1 MCLSILIRKPHFH
14 FKTKSI
20 FSDAFHL
27 MHKFKFKSTST
38 NFLSHMAI
46 DGYAIHNTSVLGKCL
61 SVVMRIHR
69 QEKRTTV
76 FFDAKKRRTYDPQT
90 HMNPAYSF
98 ESRDESSAPQGTE
111 KL

>member
-1 MCLSILIRKPHFH
+1 
-14 FKTKSI
+14 
-20 FSDAFHL
+20 
-27 MHKFKFKSTST
+27 
-38 NFLSHMAI
+38 MAI

-76 FFDAKKRRTYDPQT
+76 FLTQKRRTYDPQT

-98 ESRDESSAPQGTE
+98 ESRDESSAPHGTE